1 MSTPDDQA
9 QSENTYI
16 IDPESGIEMA
26 RLMYQDKLITQAMG
40 GLLEDIPRASQ
51 ARRILDVA
59 CGPGAW
65 ALEVAFSHPKVE
77 MVGFDLSNLMVQYAN
92 AQAKAQ
98 RLNNARFVVMDA
110 RKPLEFP
117 DGWFDIVNARFIS
130 GFMRKEDWPKVV
142 GELVRITRPGGV
154 IRFTESDD
162 IGITN
167 SPALEKLQTL
177 ILRAMYL
184 AGMTFYPNPEARS
197 YGITP
202 MLGLFLHNAGCRN
215 IQEKAYILNYSTGSK
230 AHSNQYENL
239 KMAAK
244 LGQPFLLKMKAGT
257 QEELNALYE
266 QMLVEMIQSD
276 FRALMY
282 IVSVWGEKPSPAFL

>member
-59 CGPGAW
+59 CGPGSW
-65 ALEVAFSHPKVE
+65 ALEVAFNYPKVQV
-77 MVGFDLSNLMVQYAN
+77 VGFDLSNLMIQYAN

-98 RLNNARFVVMDA
+98 RLSNARFLVMDA

-130 GFMRKEDWPKVV
+130 GFMRKEDWPKLV

-154 IRFTESDD
+154 VRLTESNDT
-162 IGITN
+162 GITN
-167 SPALEKLQTL
+167 SPALEKCRSLL
-177 ILRAMYL
+177 LHAGYV
-184 AGMTFYPNPEARS
+184 AGMVSIPNPRHAG
-197 YGITP
+197 YTP
-202 MLGLFLHNAGCRN
+202 MLGRYLLDAGCQD
-215 IQEKAYILNYSTGSK
+215 IQERAYIFNYSAGTK
-230 AHSNQYENL
+230 EHASNYENF
-239 KMAAK
+239 KIAGK
-244 LGQPFLLKMKAGT
+244 LTQPFLLKMGIAT
-257 QEELNALYE
+257 QEELDKLYA
-266 QMLVEMIQSD
+266 QMLVEMIQKD
-276 FRALMY
+276 FRAHWF
-282 IVSVWGEKPSPAFL
+282 IVSVSGEKPPA

>member
-1 MSTPDDQA
+1 MSTSDDQA
-9 QSENTYI
+9 QSENTYV
-16 IDPESGIEMA
+16 IDPESGLEMA
-26 RLMYQDKLITQAMG
+26 RLMYQDKLITQTMG
-40 GLLEDIPRASQ
+40 GLLEDIPHVSQ

-65 ALEVAFSHPKVE
+65 ALEVAFSYPKVE
-77 MVGFDLSNLMVQYAN
+77 VVGFDLSNLMVQYAN

-98 RLNNARFVVMDA
+98 RLSNARFVVMDA

-117 DGWFDIVNARFIS
+117 DGWFDVVNTRFIS
-130 GFMRKEDWPKVV
+130 GFMRKEDWPGLV

-154 IRFTESDD
+154 VRFTESDD
-162 IGITN
+162 AGITN

-177 ILRAMYL
+177 SLRAAYL

-197 YGITP
+197 SGITP
-202 MLGLFLHNAGCRN
+202 MLGLFLYNAGCRN
-215 IQEKAYILNYSTGSK
+215 IQEKVHILNYSTGSK
-230 AHSNQYENL
+230 AHLNQYENW
-239 KMAAK
+239 KMAWK
-244 LGQPFLLKMKAGT
+244 LGQPFLLKMKMGT

-266 QMLVEMIQSD
+266 QMLVEMMRSD

-282 IVSVWGEKPSPAFL
+282 IVSVWGEKPSTSI